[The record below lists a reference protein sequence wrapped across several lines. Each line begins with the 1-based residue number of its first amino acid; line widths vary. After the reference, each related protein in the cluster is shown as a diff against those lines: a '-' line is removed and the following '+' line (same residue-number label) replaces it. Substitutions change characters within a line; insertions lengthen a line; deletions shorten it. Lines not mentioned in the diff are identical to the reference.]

1 MFLAECRT
9 EERESHPATSQPSTL
24 EATQIT
30 TPDLCHASLSFS
42 CLPLLHI
49 FSSCIQGSVGRR
61 KVVVESVALGID
73 FDEVKVDCWRGEEQ
87 KKPIM
92 THRLIT

>member
-1 MFLAECRT
+1 M
-9 EERESHPATSQPSTL
+9 
-24 EATQIT
+24 
-30 TPDLCHASLSFS
+30 
-42 CLPLLHI
+42 
-49 FSSCIQGSVGRR
+49 
-61 KVVVESVALGID
+61 VVESVALGID